1 MSKKTRFKPVQIDI
15 VGPLPESSG
24 HKHVLTVIDQASHYP
39 IAVPLQSTETAEV
52 SRAFED
58 HWIVTFGQSIPLGLR
73 AQPHLDSDLSPNQ
86 QAFGSELTP
95 PPEFASRGTEEL
107 DEADFYVQLQKVRDG
122 YAYPP
127 AVHHQHDDGEASGIL
142 KKAKFVGGVDL
153 CCHLFNFNHILYLC
167 CLIYS
172 QCVHKHLPHV

>member
-1 MSKKTRFKPVQIDI
+1 MLKNAISWDCQNNKEWSNR
-15 VGPLPESSG
+15 LPMT
-24 HKHVLTVIDQASHYP
+24 L
-39 IAVPLQSTETAEV
+39 
-52 SRAFED
+52 
-58 HWIVTFGQSIPLGLR
+58 LGLR

-127 AVHHQHDDGEASGIL
+127 TVHYKQNDGEASGAL
-142 KKAKFVGGVDL
+142 QKAKFVLVQQDGHNPL
-153 CCHLFNFNHILYLC
+153 WLL
-167 CLIYS
+167 
-172 QCVHKHLPHV
+172 